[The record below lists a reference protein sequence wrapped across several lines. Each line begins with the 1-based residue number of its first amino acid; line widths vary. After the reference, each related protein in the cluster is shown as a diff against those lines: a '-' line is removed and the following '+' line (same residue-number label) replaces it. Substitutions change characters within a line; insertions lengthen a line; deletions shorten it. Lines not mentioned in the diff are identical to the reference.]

1 MQYNFEWD
9 PKKAALNLRKHKIS
23 FEEAAAVFLDPLALS
38 IYDEEHSGWEDR
50 WITLGKSS
58 KNVTLVVVHTF
69 REQVRNRFHIRL
81 ISIRK
86 ATRKERKQ
94 YEEGGQ

>member
-1 MQYNFEWD
+1 LQYNFEWD

-23 FEEAAAVFLDPLALS
+23 FEDAAEVFLDPSAIS
-38 IYDEEHSGWEDR
+38 IYDEEHSGLEDR

-58 KNVTLVVVHTF
+58 ENVTLVVVHTF
-69 REQVRNRFHIRL
+69 LEQGRNRFHIRM
-81 ISIRK
+81 ISARK
-86 ATRKERKQ
+86 ATKKERKQ

>member
-1 MQYNFEWD
+1 LQYNFEWD

-23 FEEAAAVFLDPLALS
+23 FENAAEVFLDPLAIS
-38 IYDEEHSGWEDR
+38 IYDEEHSGLEDR

-58 KNVTLVVVHTF
+58 ENVTLVVVHTF
-69 REQVRNRFHIRL
+69 LEQGRNRFHIRM
-81 ISIRK
+81 ISARK
-86 ATRKERKQ
+86 ATKKERKQ

>member
-23 FEEAAAVFLDPLALS
+23 FEEAAEVFLDPLAIS
-38 IYDEEHSGWEDR
+38 ICDEEHSGWEDR
-50 WITLGKSS
+50 WIILGKIS
-58 KNVTLVVVHTF
+58 KNIALVVVHTF
-69 REQVRNRFHIRL
+69 HEQGANRFHIRM
-81 ISIRK
+81 ISARK

-94 YEEGGQ
+94 YEEGAQ